1 MAKHTTPMYRAPEML
16 DTWSNHSI
24 HTGADIW
31 ALGCLLYFLC
41 YGRHPFEDSAKLAIL
56 NGNYRIPGNDV
67 THVAFHDL
75 IRQMLVVDPNFR
87 PTISQVQE
95 HLASLSFID
104 NKVSELDLGLVTLNN
119 ALGSNIQESASNESL
134 SSVSAGTTSETS
146 VSTYSAV
153 RLCLGLFGFL
163 LFIFFFGTI
172 WNQIGI

>member
-104 NKVSELDLGLVTLNN
+104 EKVTELDLELSTLNN
-119 ALGSNIQESASNESL
+119 AGSNIQESASNESL
-134 SSVSAGTTSETS
+134 SSAGTTSETS
-146 VSTYSAV
+146 VSTVS
-153 RLCLGLFGFL
+153 CLLL
-163 LFIFFFGTI
+163 LFFCTPDMSCKKRF
-172 WNQIGI
+172 WN